1 MVVKRGVIAAVLI
14 GLLLFIT
21 ACQTSE
27 KKAETPVETAP
38 AETSGEG
45 CTAQWECADE
55 NYKVYVQE
63 DCVRKDATK
72 CERGCVDG
80 QCRPAEVCT
89 TGFKCIDDFR
99 KGYQKED
106 CSFISKIGC
115 EWGCD
120 AGKCQEKPTNIFT
133 NETAPTTSTESKPT
147 YSAIAENKEEGEVE
161 EGKTIYSLKVGE
173 QQQIQINGVQTNVS
187 IHFLE
192 PSQVTLKVNGIKSN
206 PILEQGNTTYE
217 NIGATFKIEWIL
229 FQSFAGGKQE
239 IGFSVK

>member
-1 MVVKRGVIAAVLI
+1 MSNLAKNGVMVGLIMVLFFLLSCQPAAK
-14 GLLLFIT
+14 T
-21 ACQTSE
+21 T
-27 KKAETPVETAP
+27 ETATEEI
-38 AETSGEG
+38 AEVSVEG
-45 CTAQWECADE
+45 CTPTWECTEEYEVQVLE
-55 NYKVYVQE
+55 NCTRVNP
-63 DCVRKDATK
+63 TK